1 MEQKNISQRSFFR
14 NVVLVTASLILTIS
28 VTSLANKGMTTTK
41 KEKPLSELKLSYNL
55 QRKFKIVQF
64 TDIHWKSAVNESVEA
79 LECMNSVLEAEK
91 PDLVIYTGD
100 HVTGEPV
107 SGGIDAI
114 FEPVVS
120 RKIPFAVVLGN
131 HDDEFSMTR
140 SEIFEYLKKFPGNLT
155 GTVDGITGVTNFAI
169 PLYQSSSERIMTVIY
184 GLDSNRSTVE
194 ADQVAWYSQK
204 SKEYT
209 RANKGTPIPSL
220 AFFHI
225 PVPEFKEAIIDQNAR
240 FYGTRKESICCS
252 ERNTGLFNAFKENG
266 DVMAVIVGHDHLNDY
281 VVCWKEI
288 MLCYGRVTGSKK
300 TSHYNLPDGSNG
312 ARVIELTEG
321 ERAFESWI
329 RLRTGEKI
337 KPFKY
342 PFDFIDK

>member
-1 MEQKNISQRSFFR
+1 MGKENINRRSFIR
-14 NVVLVTASLILTIS
+14 DAALTTGALTLVGAGASAGILSAGT
-28 VTSLANKGMTTTK
+28 
-41 KEKPLSELKLSYNL
+41 EKDKAVPELKLSYNL

-64 TDIHWKSAVNESVEA
+64 TDTHWKAAVWESKEA
-79 LECMNSVLEAEK
+79 SECMHNVLEVEK
-91 PDLVIYTGD
+91 PDLVFYTGD
-100 HVTGEPV
+100 HVTGEPIAD
-107 SGGIDAI
+107 GIDAV
-114 FEPVVS
+114 FEPVLS

-131 HDDEFSMTR
+131 HDEEYSMTR
-140 SEIFEYLKKFPGNLT
+140 REIFEYMKKMPGNLT
-155 GTVDGITGVTNFAI
+155 GTVDGITGITNFAI
-169 PLYQSSSERIMTVIY
+169 PLYQSSSERIMTVLY
-184 GLDSNRSTVE
+184 GLDSNRDTVE
-194 ADQVAWYSQK
+194 ADEIAWYTQK

-209 RANKGTPIPSL
+209 QRNKGVPVPSL

-225 PVPEFKEAIIDQNAR
+225 PVPEFKDAIIDLNAR
-240 FYGTRKESICCS
+240 FYGTRKEHVCCS
-252 ERNTGLFNAFKENG
+252 DRNTGLFSAFKENG

-281 VVCWKEI
+281 VVCWKDI

-321 ERAFESWI
+321 ERGFASWI

-337 KPFKY
+337 KPFTY

>member
-1 MEQKNISQRSFFR
+1 VKREIITRR
-14 NVVLVTASLILTIS
+14 NFIRDSVLTAGFLILAYTGTPAGILSVTAD
-28 VTSLANKGMTTTK
+28 
-41 KEKPLSELKLSYNL
+41 KEKAVTELKLSFNL

-64 TDIHWKSAVNESVEA
+64 TDTHWKATVGESKEA
-79 LECMNSVLEAEK
+79 AECMHNVLEAEK
-91 PDLVIYTGD
+91 PDLVIFTGD

-107 SGGIDAI
+107 AEGIDAVL
-114 FEPVVS
+114 EPVLS
-120 RKIPFAVVLGN
+120 HKIPFAVVLGN
-131 HDDEFSMTR
+131 HDDELSMTR
-140 SEIFEYLKKFPGNLT
+140 REIFDYIKKLPGNLT
-155 GTVDGITGVTNFAI
+155 GTVDSITGVTNFTI
-169 PLYQSSSERIMTVIY
+169 PLYQSSSERIMTVLY
-184 GLDSNRSTVE
+184 GFDSNRSTVE
-194 ADQVAWYSQK
+194 ADQVAWYTQK

-209 RANKGTPIPSL
+209 QKNKGIPVPSL

-225 PVPEFKEAIIDQNAR
+225 PVPEFRDALIDRDAR
-240 FYGTRKESICCS
+240 FYGIRKEQVACS

-266 DVMAVIVGHDHLNDY
+266 DVMAVIVGHDHLNDF

-312 ARVIELTEG
+312 ARVVELTEG

-337 KPFKY
+337 NAFQY

>member
-1 MEQKNISQRSFFR
+1 MSNSRRNFIRNSALTAGAITIAGMAMSANILST
-14 NVVLVTASLILTIS
+14 VL
-28 VTSLANKGMTTTK
+28 
-41 KEKPLSELKLSYNL
+41 KEEAPQLKLSYNL
-55 QRKFKIVQF
+55 ERKFKIVQF
-64 TDIHWKSAVNESVEA
+64 TDIHWKAQVPESKEA
-79 LECMNSVLEAEK
+79 ADCMNYVLDEEK

-100 HVTGEPV
+100 HVTGEPIAE
-107 SGGIDAI
+107 GLAAI
-114 FEPVVS
+114 FEPVLS

-131 HDDEFSMTR
+131 HDDEFSMSR
-140 SEIFEYLKKFPGNLT
+140 REIFDYIKKLPGNLT
-155 GTVDGITGVTNFAI
+155 GTVDGITGITNFTI
-169 PLYQSSSERIMTVIY
+169 PLYQSTSERIMTVLY
-184 GLDSNRSTVE
+184 GFDSNRGPVE

-209 RANKGTPIPSL
+209 LKNKGIPVPSL

-225 PVPEFKEAIIDQNAR
+225 PVPEFKEAIIDLDAR
-240 FYGTRKESICCS
+240 FYGTRKEQVACPGQ
-252 ERNTGLFNAFKENG
+252 NTGLFSAFKENG
-266 DVMAVIVGHDHLNDY
+266 DVMAVFVGHDHLNDY

-300 TSHYNLPDGSNG
+300 TSHYNLPDGNNG

-321 ERAFESWI
+321 ERGFESWI

-337 KPFKY
+337 KPFEY

>member
-1 MEQKNISQRSFFR
+1 MNNTINRRNFIRNSALTAAAITIAGMAMSANILST
-14 NVVLVTASLILTIS
+14 VL
-28 VTSLANKGMTTTK
+28 
-41 KEKPLSELKLSYNL
+41 KEEVPQLKLSYNL
-55 QRKFKIVQF
+55 ERKFKIVQF
-64 TDIHWKSAVNESVEA
+64 TDIHWKALVPESKEA
-79 LECMNSVLEAEK
+79 ADCMNYVLDEEK

-100 HVTGEPV
+100 HVTGEPIAE
-107 SGGIDAI
+107 GLEAI
-114 FEPVVS
+114 FEPVLS

-140 SEIFEYLKKFPGNLT
+140 REIYDYIRKLPGNLT
-155 GTVDGITGVTNFAI
+155 GTVDGISGVTNFTI
-169 PLYQSSSERIMTVIY
+169 PLYQSTSDRIMTVLY
-184 GLDSNRSTVE
+184 GFDSKRGPIE
-194 ADQVAWYSQK
+194 ADQVDWYSQK

-209 RANKGTPIPSL
+209 LNNKGIPVPSL

-225 PVPEFKEAIIDQNAR
+225 PLPEFKEAIIDLDAR
-240 FYGTRKESICCS
+240 FYGTRKEQVACPGQ
-252 ERNTGLFNAFKENG
+252 NTGLFPAFKENG
-266 DVMAVIVGHDHLNDY
+266 DVMAVFVGHDHLNDY

-321 ERAFESWI
+321 ERGFESWI

>member
-1 MEQKNISQRSFFR
+1 MKKENINRRSFIR
-14 NVVLVTASLILTIS
+14 NTTLTAGSFILAGHGAIS
-28 VTSLANKGMTTTK
+28 GILPAIPA
-41 KEKPLSELKLSYNL
+41 KEKPAAKLKLSYNSQL
-55 QRKFKIVQF
+55 KFKIVQF
-64 TDIHWKSAVNESVEA
+64 TDIHWKQE
-79 LECMNSVLEAEK
+79 VLESKEAAACMANVLETEK
-91 PDLVIYTGD
+91 PNLVFYTGD

-107 SGGIDAI
+107 SAGIDAI
-114 FEPVVS
+114 FEPVLS

-131 HDDEFSMTR
+131 HDDEYSMTR
-140 SEIFEYLKKFPGNLT
+140 REIFDTIRTFPGNMT
-155 GTVDGITGVTNFAI
+155 DITDGITGVTNFAI
-169 PLYQSSSERIMTVIY
+169 PIYQSSSERIMTVLY
-184 GLDSNRSTVE
+184 GLDSNRDTVE
-194 ADQVAWYSQK
+194 ADQIAWYSQK

-209 RANKGTPIPSL
+209 QANKGTPIPSL

-225 PVPEFKEAIIDQNAR
+225 PVPEFKEAIVDLNAR
-240 FYGTRKESICCS
+240 FYGTRKEHVCCS
-252 ERNTGLFNAFKENG
+252 ERNTGLFNAFRENG
-266 DVMAVIVGHDHLNDY
+266 DVMAAIVGHDHLNDY
-281 VVCWKEI
+281 VVCWKDI